1 MRFKLLRA
9 YDRYREPV
17 IIITSILLIIF
28 FGTLIGSRFKTVNL
42 TIACGPSTAESYVL
56 AQAISEQLSIY
67 DPHLKLRVLETK
79 GSEENLDFLTRGKV
93 QLATVP
99 VVSSYPPS
107 IRLVSPLFYDFFQI
121 VVTENSNIKSIGELK
136 GKRIAISLGSD
147 KANEFFLSVLKHYG
161 IFPKDIDVQP
171 LSTEESDAAFLS
183 GKVDAVFRL
192 RPPGNKRIQNLVQ
205 QGNARIIPIDQ
216 GPALNVKHPEFQ
228 PGMIPKGVYKGNTPI
243 PEQDLP
249 TVSVRRMLLTHS
261 RVNPDYIYKIT
272 QLLYEQ
278 RQFLTSR
285 IPLATQISTPDRTEG
300 IIVPLH
306 SGAENYYNREKPSFL
321 EANSDVLGLAI
332 TVSLA
337 IASWLWQLKEKFSML
352 QKNRSDLYSRE
363 LLNLI
368 EKIEN
373 CSDLETL
380 EQLRQELY
388 REFAIVIDAF
398 DKDQITAE
406 SLQSIRFT
414 WEATMYALKDRESYL
429 LRQLEKHRTPS

>member
-9 YDRYREPV
+9 YVRYREPV
-17 IIITSILLIIF
+17 IIITSILFIIF
-28 FGTLIGSRFKTVNL
+28 FGSHIVSRFKTVNL
-42 TIACGPSTAESYVL
+42 TIASGPSSAESYVL
-56 AQAISEQLSIY
+56 AQAIAEQLSIY

-79 GSEENLDFLTRGKV
+79 GSEENLELLDRRQV
-93 QLATVP
+93 QLASVP

-107 IRLVSPLFYDFFQI
+107 IRLVSPLFHDFFQI
-121 VVTENSNIKSIGELK
+121 VVSENSKIKSIADLK
-136 GKRIAISLGSD
+136 GKRIAIPLASD
-147 KANEFFLSVLKHYG
+147 KASDFFFIVLKHYG
-161 IFPKDIDVQP
+161 ISPKDINVQT
-171 LSTEESDAAFLS
+171 LSPEESDAAFLS

-192 RPPGNKRIQNLVQ
+192 RPPGNERIQNLVQ

-228 PGMIPKGVYKGNTPI
+228 PGMIPKGVYQGNTPI

-249 TVSVRRMLLTHS
+249 TLSVRRMLLTHS

-285 IPLATQISTPDRTEG
+285 IPLATQISTPDRTAG

-306 SGAENYYNREKPSFL
+306 SGAQNYYDREKPSFL

-332 TVSLA
+332 TVGLA
-337 IASWLWQLKEKFSML
+337 LASWLWQLKEKFSML
-352 QKNRSDLYSRE
+352 QKNRSDRYSRE

-373 CSDLETL
+373 CSELDTL
-380 EQLRQELY
+380 ELLRQELY
-388 REFAIVIDAF
+388 REFVVVIDAF
-398 DKDQITAE
+398 DKDEITAE

-414 WEATMYALKDRESYL
+414 WDATMYALKERESYL
-429 LRQLEKHRTPS
+429 LRQL